1 MNFGRQLVA
10 FALASALLL
19 GSGCAKKKPQLPS
32 QAKAP
37 AEPVAS
43 SLPSEISETEPP
55 PPPPQPTPQPPPPEV
70 TVVKPPKHRSKK
82 KPTTT
87 AAPPASLQA
96 ATPSVPTSA
105 PANETVAVAHP
116 PANPAATPAPDP
128 AIAADVSNAQLA
140 RQKQSTAQL
149 LEETEKSISGLK
161 GLSHEQDETL
171 AQVRLYV
178 NQSRKATSD
187 GDFER
192 AYNLATKAHLLSDAL
207 VKK

>member
-1 MNFGRQLVA
+1 MNYGRQFVV
-10 FALASALLL
+10 FALASVLLL
-19 GSGCAKKKPQLPS
+19 GTGCTKKKPQLPA

-37 AEPVAS
+37 AETIAS
-43 SLPSEISETEPP
+43 PLPSEISETVPP
-55 PPPPQPTPQPPPPEV
+55 PPPPQPSPQPPPPEV
-70 TVVKPPKHRSKK
+70 TVVKPQKHHNKK
-82 KPTTT
+82 KATTT
-87 AAPPASLQA
+87 TAPPASLQA
-96 ATPSVPTSA
+96 ATPSPTASA
-105 PANETVAVAHP
+105 NDTVAVARP
-116 PANPAATPAPDP
+116 PANPASPDL
-128 AIAADVSNAQLA
+128 AIAADVSNDQLA

-161 GLSHEQDETL
+161 DLSHEQNETL
-171 AQVRLYV
+171 AQVRSYV

>member
-1 MNFGRQLVA
+1 MNLGRQLAVFA
-10 FALASALLL
+10 FASVLLV
-19 GSGCAKKKPQLPS
+19 STGCAKKKPQLPA

-37 AEPVAS
+37 ADSIETP
-43 SLPSEISETEPP
+43 LPDEISETVPP
-55 PPPPQPTPQPPPPEV
+55 PPPPQPKLEPPPPEI
-70 TVVKPPKHRSKK
+70 TVAKPPKHHSKK
-82 KPTTT
+82 KVTT

-96 ATPSVPTSA
+96 ANP
-105 PANETVAVAHP
+105 PAAEASSNNTVAAAHP
-116 PANPAATPAPDP
+116 PANPAADAPPDP

-140 RQKQSTAQL
+140 HQKQSTAQL
-149 LEETEKSISGLK
+149 LEDTEKTINGLK
-161 GLSHEQDETL
+161 GLSS
-171 AQVRLYV
+171 AQEEMVTQIRSFV